1 MNTQTSHGKTSFA
14 VNKGIDY
21 LKEYYG
27 TKFSQVFKTITS
39 DNGSEFAE
47 LSQKENDT
55 STNIYCAHPYSSC
68 ERGSN
73 ECYNGLLRRFIR
85 KGKRINN
92 YSYEANMFIAG

>member
-73 ECYNGLLRRFIR
+73 ECYMACLEDSFVKARGLTI
-85 KGKRINN
+85 
-92 YSYEANMFIAG
+92 IATKLICL

>member
-14 VNKGIDY
+14 GNKGIDY

-39 DNGSEFAE
+39 DNGIEFAE
-47 LSQKENDT
+47 LSQIENYT
-55 STNIYCAHPYSSC
+55 YTRIYFAHPYSSW

-85 KGKRINN
+85 KGKRIKK
-92 YSYEANMFIAG
+92 YSYEDIMFIVV